1 MTDSREHRVGR
12 EGGDWGTG
20 IDRYMQAHA
29 CTFRHKTQRRHCQAQ
44 CTACLLVALSGCA
57 SACASAWCTC
67 HCHCCCCSCTN
78 YLRWRACT
86 RPLFLYFAYGANSF
100 HCLPHCL
107 SLCLL
112 HCLLSLE
119 RETKFIARAFVL
131 PTSARRLNVAFARQ
145 FPPPQ
150 PLLCWTV

>member
-1 MTDSREHRVGR
+1 M
-12 EGGDWGTG
+12 
-20 IDRYMQAHA
+20 
-29 CTFRHKTQRRHCQAQ
+29 HCLPTCRAVWLRL
-44 CTACLLVALSGCA
+44 CLP
-57 SACASAWCTC
+57 AWCTC
-67 HCHCCCCSCTN
+67 HCHCCCCSCCCSCTN

-119 RETKFIARAFVL
+119 RETKFNARAFVL

-145 FPPPQ
+145 FPPN
-150 PLLCWTV
+150 PLLLLDSVTGIWPNARERRHKLGLWVNTQFPFPEIVEKLKHTFRRRL